1 MYSRNFKGRNVR
13 NTVNVSGMGSS
24 ANSGSTGRY
33 SGNESSG
40 RIIVPPSYGG
50 TLYISATPKSSEN
63 NDRKSD
69 TDIRNETVEK
79 DSGNSDNSVAS
90 DGYRTVMYNGEPYV
104 PDEIGM
110 HGSSHQNDVKGRGG
124 HPMLD
129 GSGELRFKGM
139 PGRRVGDRKNKNHET
154 EKDLRMSGTV
164 PSFYSG
170 SGFDVDNTE
179 SCEPG
184 MNLKAFLDRMPPVD
198 DIILI
203 ALIITLLGGRGDDAA
218 TDDVLIVILAVLL
231 LFGKE
236 KE

>member
-13 NTVNVSGMGSS
+13 NTVNVSGAGSS

-33 SGNESSG
+33 PVSEPSG
-40 RIIVPPSYGG
+40 RVIVPPSYGG

-63 NDRKSD
+63 NDRKAD
-69 TDIRNETVEK
+69 ADIREETVK
-79 DSGNSDNSVAS
+79 NDSVNSAS
-90 DGYRTVMYNGEPYV
+90 STSSEGYRTVMYNGEPYI

-110 HGSSHQNDVKGRGG
+110 HGSSHQNDVKARGG

-129 GSGELRFKGM
+129 GGGELRFKGM
-139 PGRRVGDRKNKNHET
+139 SGRRVGERKNKKRET
-154 EKDLRMSGTV
+154 VRDYQMTGTV
-164 PSFYSG
+164 PEFYGG
-170 SGFDVDNTE
+170 SDFNVDNAE

-184 MNLKAFLDRMPPVD
+184 MDLKAFFDRMPPVD

>member
-13 NTVNVSGMGSS
+13 NTVNVSGTGSP
-24 ANSGSTGRY
+24 ANSGGAGRY
-33 SGNESSG
+33 PVSEPSD
-40 RIIVPPSYGG
+40 RIVVPPSYGG

-63 NDRKSD
+63 NERKAD
-69 TDIRNETVEK
+69 TDIREETVGKESVNSDSST
-79 DSGNSDNSVAS
+79 DSG
-90 DGYRTVMYNGEPYV
+90 GYRTVMYNGEPYV

-110 HGSSHQNDVKGRGG
+110 HGSSHQNDVRGRGG

-129 GSGELRFKGM
+129 GGGELRFKGM
-139 PGRRVGDRKNKNHET
+139 SGRRAGDRKNKKHEPAG
-154 EKDLRMSGTV
+154 DLQIAGTTPVFSGN
-164 PSFYSG
+164 
-170 SGFDVDNTE
+170 SGFDVDSDE
-179 SCEPG
+179 SSGSEI
-184 MNLKAFLDRMPPVD
+184 NLKAFLERMPPID